1 MGKTFDQSL
10 IDTANIPMSM
20 IDPEDMADKISE
32 EFISLRRVQQGCHTE
47 LSNREDFPFNK
58 YTKNLQLSKGQ
69 NTYSM
74 PDGRIMEV
82 RISVNNNVYAL
93 PYDNNISLLDN
104 NTSTPDRYSVTYNP
118 LRVKFYPTPDQTYN
132 VAIDYN
138 STKNIVL
145 ADGTYSFVIENN
157 STLRMPEQFQHL
169 YFDAL
174 EYYVLATNMRKQ
186 SNPRWQPT
194 LEIFRQRWQTFL
206 RGVKTV
212 DSDTI
217 FTI

>member
-20 IDPEDMADKISE
+20 IDPEDMADKTSE
-32 EFISLRRVQQGCHTE
+32 EFISLRRVQQGCHSE
-47 LSNREDFPFNK
+47 LTNREDFPFNK
-58 YTKNLQLSKGQ
+58 YTKTLQLSKNQ
-69 NTYSM
+69 ASYSM
-74 PDGRIMEV
+74 PEGKVTEV
-82 RISVNNNVYAL
+82 RLSNNNSIDKL
-93 PYDNNISLLDN
+93 PYEADIDLLSAQSGVPN
-104 NTSTPDRYSVTYNP
+104 RFTVSYNP
-118 LRVKFYPTPDQTYN
+118 NKIKFYPTPDKSYN
-132 VAIDYN
+132 VAVDYN
-138 STKNIVL
+138 STKNVIL
-145 ADGTYSFVIENN
+145 TDNSYSYNIEIG

-194 LEIFRQRWQTFL
+194 QEIFERKWQVFL
-206 RGVKTV
+206 RGCKPVESETR
-212 DSDTI
+212 